1 MNIFSLLAAAGDDTL
16 TSASKGLFNEA
27 YQTFAGIVNIV
38 LPVIAGF
45 LLVLGVILGVKVA
58 VQFAQAE
65 DEEAKKKAKGH
76 LVNIIIGFCVAIV
89 FIAIIAAVLN
99 GSMVKD
105 LFGDQIPTDQ
115 KLV

>member
-1 MNIFSLLAAAGDDTL
+1 MNIFSLLAAEDTL
-16 TSASKGLFNEA
+16 VSASKGLFNSA
-27 YQTFAGIVNIV
+27 YKTFSTIVNII

-45 LLVLGVILGVKVA
+45 LPVLGVILGVKVA

-99 GSMVKD
+99 SNVVAD
-105 LFGDQIPTDQ
+105 LFGDQIKSKDI
-115 KLV
+115 V

>member
-1 MNIFSLLAAAGDDTL
+1 MLNIFSLLADTTINATTDVL
-16 TSASKGLFNEA
+16 NSAYK
-27 YQTFAGIVNIV
+27 TFSGIVNIV
-38 LPVIAGF
+38 LPVIAAF
-45 LLVLGVILGVKVA
+45 LLILGVILGVKVA

-99 GSMVKD
+99 SSVVAD
-105 LFGDQIPTDQ
+105 LFGDQITAKDI
-115 KLV
+115 V